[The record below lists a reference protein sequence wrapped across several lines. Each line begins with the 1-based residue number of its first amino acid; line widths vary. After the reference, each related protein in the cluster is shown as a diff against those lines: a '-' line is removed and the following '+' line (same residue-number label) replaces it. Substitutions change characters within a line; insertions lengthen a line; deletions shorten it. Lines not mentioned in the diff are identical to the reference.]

1 MFRLTVF
8 IPDLLNEMLGQ
19 FNGAVDG
26 QRWPLCNLI
35 LSRACEHPLEC
46 SVIESNLCTLFG
58 PAPPFRASLSV
69 SNLTASIDSPDNR
82 SAGIMRADPVHLRAD
97 PTQILLFNDPSI
109 MPSTLEADALI
120 KILNSGLPEFGL
132 CRGRHPARWYFC
144 PKEGSDAI
152 TVPPSRVNGRSI
164 TNFLPSSS
172 GADGFVKMMHEA
184 QILLHEA
191 PINVER
197 TARGLP
203 TINSIWIWG
212 DELPHNAL
220 GTTPRFVIGDDVLTA
235 ALARRFKLDW
245 SVDRD
250 PTELL
255 SRITRGDGDGL
266 VVLGAPTGAIKC
278 GGRASGIEAFERRW
292 SQPIL
297 NSLRWFRLAELRV
310 VTDRETFSLTPW
322 RLRKFWCTQYMP
334 PKEKF

>member
-8 IPDLLNEMLGQ
+8 IPDLLTEMLGQ
-19 FNGAVDG
+19 FNGVVDG

-35 LSRACEHPLEC
+35 LSRAREYPLEC
-46 SVIESNLCTLFG
+46 GTIERNLCTLFG
-58 PAPPFRASLSV
+58 PESSSGIPLSV
-69 SNLTASIDSPDNR
+69 SDLTASIDSPDNR
-82 SAGIMRADPVHLRAD
+82 CAGIMRADPVHLRAD
-97 PTQILLFNDPSI
+97 PNQILLFNDPSI
-109 MPSTLEADALI
+109 MPSAVEADALI
-120 KILNSGLPEFGL
+120 KILNSGLPQLGL

-144 PKEGSDAI
+144 PDEGCDAI
-152 TVPPSRVNGRSI
+152 TVSPSRVNGRSI
-164 TNFLPSSS
+164 TNFLPSNP
-172 GADGFVKMMHEA
+172 GADAFVKMMHEA

-191 PINVER
+191 PLNAER
-197 TARGLP
+197 VARGLP

-212 DELPHNAL
+212 DELPSNAL

-245 SVDRD
+245 SIDRA

-255 SRITRGDGDGL
+255 SQITRGDGDGL
-266 VVLGAPTGAIKC
+266 LVLGAPTGPIKC
-278 GGRASGIEAFERRW
+278 GGRISGIEAFERRW

-297 NSLRWFRLAELRV
+297 NSLRCFRLAELRV

>member
-19 FNGAVDG
+19 FNDVVDG

-35 LSRACEHPLEC
+35 LSRAREHSLEC
-46 SVIESNLCTLFG
+46 NGIERNLCALFG
-58 PAPPFRASLSV
+58 PSPPFSAALFV
-69 SNLTASIDSPDNR
+69 SDLTASIDSPDNR

-97 PTQILLFNDPSI
+97 PNQIVLFNDPSI

-144 PKEGSDAI
+144 PKEGGDAI

-164 TNFLPSSS
+164 ANFLPSNP

-197 TARGLP
+197 AARGSP
-203 TINSIWIWG
+203 PINSIWIWD
-212 DELPHNAL
+212 DELSHNAL
-220 GTTPRFVIGDDVLTA
+220 GTTPRFVIGDDILTA
-235 ALARRFKLDW
+235 TLARRFKLDW

-255 SRITRGDGDGL
+255 SRITRGDGDAL
-266 VVLGAPTGAIKC
+266 VVLGAPTGAIES
-278 GGRASGIEAFERRW
+278 GGRASGIEAFEERW

-310 VTDRETFSLTPW
+310 VTDREIFSLTPW
-322 RLRKFWCTQYMP
+322 RLRKFWRTQYMP
-334 PKEKF
+334 PKGKL